1 MHNRTLVQGQTG
13 ITCIT
18 GACRRSSRVGL
29 GMVLLDVVSASLGHG
44 VGLCDVT
51 GEGLRAVSR
60 REVCSVTVQLNALT
74 AHS

>member
-18 GACRRSSRVGL
+18 GACRRTSRVGL

-44 VGLCDVT
+44 VGLCAVT
-51 GEGLRAVSR
+51 GEGRLLNSR
-60 REVCSVTVQLNALT
+60 GALERR
-74 AHS
+74 